1 MKRIA
6 IIHRTLDPTKF
17 SEYRTNWLTI
27 QAMSPL
33 LKDCEVFLFIPELDN
48 LSARLKNEF
57 SSNFEIVGIPYPYND
72 WRLHHALTKRWVHR
86 KWQSSVRN
94 WIFKKFGSKYFDSVL
109 VGSSLNWDN
118 YVDFSD
124 LTENTIVGPIDGARK
139 INVPKF
145 LLKEDKLNYLIWKTI
160 DFLNRNA
167 FNFSNVFSKVV
178 TGASVIIVSSTEMK
192 KLLSK
197 RSRKLLKIPDTVLG
211 KISISQDL
219 KIKSLDKR
227 RTRILW
233 VGSISFRKNVALLF
247 KIAKMLED
255 REIDFVICGESAG
268 RASFKF
274 NSMLN
279 EHKNIIYKGSLSAD
293 CLKSE
298 YKKSDFVIFTS
309 IRDGYTNVYMEA
321 FEQLT
326 PSVVTSGMSSYEF
339 NYEYLPDLVYKVDEF
354 DKIVL
359 YFENLSNLKIKDYK
373 EWCKLYKKY
382 LEAMFNNFYI
392 LSVDNRA
399 KILIRELLDV

>member
-1 MKRIA
+1 MF
-6 IIHRTLDPTKF
+6 D
-17 SEYRTNWLTI
+17 
-27 QAMSPL
+27 
-33 LKDCEVFLFIPELDN
+33 
-48 LSARLKNEF
+48 
-57 SSNFEIVGIPYPYND
+57 
-72 WRLHHALTKRWVHR
+72 
-86 KWQSSVRN
+86 
-94 WIFKKFGSKYFDSVL
+94 GST
-109 VGSSLNWDN
+109 LNWDN

-124 LTENTIVGPIDGARK
+124 LTVNTIVGPIDGARK

-167 FNFSNVFSKVV
+167 FNFSKVFSKVV

-255 REIDFVICGESAG
+255 REIDFVICGECAG
-268 RASFKF
+268 KASFKF

-293 CLKSE
+293 YLKSE

-326 PSVVTSGMSSYEF
+326 PPSLQVACQAM
-339 NYEYLPDLVYKVDEF
+339 
-354 DKIVL
+354 
-359 YFENLSNLKIKDYK
+359 NLTMNICQTWFIKLMNMIKLCFILKI
-373 EWCKLYKKY
+373 
-382 LEAMFNNFYI
+382 
-392 LSVDNRA
+392 
-399 KILIRELLDV
+399 